1 MEANETF
8 TALGESWLTEA
19 GLSQV
24 AAVVLARGIIAL
36 LIILLSLLANF
47 IARRVIAKLA
57 HTIVQRTRS
66 SWDDIIARR
75 GVFNRLSR
83 IAPALVIYFLNPLA
97 FPQIDWLTIAIQR
110 AAVAYMI
117 GVTILVL
124 DAALDSGNE
133 IYERFAPQSRDR
145 PIKGYVQLIKVLTFI
160 VGGVLVVTTILDRS
174 PVGILSGI
182 GALSAVVL
190 LVFRDSI
197 LGLVAGL
204 QLSGNRMVRIGD
216 WIEMPRYDADGDVID
231 ITLQS
236 VKVQNWDK
244 TITTIPIYSL
254 VSDSFRNWRGMSE
267 SGGRRI
273 KRSISID
280 MRTVRFCSPQLVERL
295 RRYNL
300 IRDYVDART
309 QEIRRYNQEHGLL
322 DTDLLSARRMTNL
335 GTFRA
340 YVAAYLRSHSSI
352 NQEMTFLVRHLQPGP
367 TGIPLEIYVFS
378 SDKVWANYESIQA
391 DIMDHLL
398 AVLPEFELAV
408 FQEPSGLDVQGL
420 AEALSS
426 PRTKDTPK

>member
-8 TALGESWLTEA
+8 TALGESWLIEA

-117 GVTILVL
+117 GVTILVV

-309 QEIRRYNQEHGLL
+309 QEISRYNQEHGLS

-378 SDKVWANYESIQA
+378 SDKAWANYESIQA

-426 PRTKDTPK
+426 PRATDTPA